1 MIAGVAVRGTRPR
14 MRTPKL
20 RRDQGRRLGERIS
33 WGPLSGYSVLIVED
47 EPLIAL
53 DVHAALSTSGASLI
67 AATRLAEARELIRR
81 AEVSAAIL
89 DINLDGA
96 DCGPLCQALS
106 AQSIP
111 FMFYTGNPAA
121 DITRSWPSAPV
132 LTKPAPAELIVESVA
147 KLLHSPSGSVAG
159 EQSRAPHN

>member
-1 MIAGVAVRGTRPR
+1 
-14 MRTPKL
+14 MRTPKP
-20 RRDQGRRLGERIS
+20 RQDQGRRFGERIS

-53 DVHAALSTSGASLI
+53 DVHAALSSSGASLI

-96 DCGPLCQALS
+96 DCRPLCQAMS
-106 AQSIP
+106 ARRIP
-111 FMFYTGNPAA
+111 FMFYTGNPVESV
-121 DITRSWPSAPV
+121 TRLWPSAPV
-132 LTKPAPAELIVESVA
+132 LTKPAPAEVIVANVI
-147 KLLHSPSGSVAG
+147 KLLCLADSRSVG
-159 EQSRAPHN
+159 NE

>member
-1 MIAGVAVRGTRPR
+1 
-14 MRTPKL
+14 MRTPKP
-20 RRDQGRRLGERIS
+20 RRDQGRGLGERIS

-106 AQSIP
+106 AQRIP

-121 DITRSWPSAPV
+121 DITRSWPSVPV
-132 LTKPAPAELIVESVA
+132 LNKPAPAELIVERVA
-147 KLLHSPSGSVAG
+147 KLLRSPIR
-159 EQSRAPHN
+159 QSRAPHNWWEP